1 MDKIQ
6 GKKADIIIVDDLT
19 TKYSTH
25 SDKRLMHKV
34 FTHYIKERDPM
45 IITKEGSEVAF
56 SFEVGKPIMRN
67 KFAPV
72 APIHIYEAL
81 ANRGYV
87 PQRILLLAHDVYKH
101 ENRDRYMALFNR
113 GPWKDTHIIMDN
125 SLIEVGNA
133 ITLNEIEE
141 AVRCVEADVVVL
153 PDSLTDGPKSA
164 ELTIAAWDEWKTRFS
179 APYRG
184 DKKIELMAVIQGET
198 EKGFMQALEM
208 IASKIAPDWI
218 SVPRRTESKFG
229 YNRMELIDFVRMFFP
244 DLPIHLLGFSE
255 YPWNDILAAQLSDVK
270 SIDSAA
276 PLRLPNGDVFSN
288 AGSPRITYETVNFG
302 HVEECQVAHDWW
314 LEAKYEDYMLRNIQK
329 VDKLINGDYGV
340 A

>member
-1 MDKIQ
+1 MNVPENKAMAKLVGMDVGYRS
-6 GKKADIIIVDDLT
+6 GKPSSFMILDDIGV
-19 TKYSTH
+19 
-25 SDKRLMHKV
+25 
-34 FTHYIKERDPM
+34 
-45 IITKEGSEVAF
+45 TKEQLTDWGRVM
-56 SFEVGKPIMRN
+56 K

-87 PQRILLLAHDVYKH
+87 PDNILLLAHDVYKH

-141 AVRCVEADVVVL
+141 AVRCVNADVVVL
-153 PDSLTDGPKSA
+153 PDSLTDGIASA
-164 ELTIAAWDEWKTRFS
+164 ELTVAAWDEWKTRFS

-184 DKKIELMAVIQGET
+184 DKPIQLMAVIQGET

-208 IASKIAPDWI
+208 IATNIAPDWI
-218 SVPRRTESKFG
+218 SIPRRTESKFG
-229 YNRMELIDFVRMFFP
+229 YKRIELIDFVRMFFP
-244 DLPIHLLGFSE
+244 SQPIHLLGFSE
-255 YPWNDILAAQLSDVK
+255 YPWNDILAAQLSDVV

-288 AGSPRITYETVNFG
+288 AGPSRVNKETGV
-302 HVEECQVAHDWW
+302 DWW
-314 LEAKYEDYMLRNIQK
+314 DTCKYEHYMLQNIQK
-329 VDKLINGDYGV
+329 VDKLIKSTYGV
-340 A
+340 E